1 MKRVLLLAAAL
12 MISTS
17 AFADAGGPIVRGHKC
32 WAQTDPR
39 GFGFWDQCADR
50 HELAQRAS
58 RDGLTTLYP
67 AAVTV
72 EIDSTIGNGGGG
84 GSGGGGG
91 DSR

>member
-1 MKRVLLLAAAL
+1 MKRFLLVAAAL
-12 MISTS
+12 VISTS

-32 WAQTDPR
+32 WAQTDQR

-50 HELAQRAS
+50 HELARRAG

-72 EIDSTIGNGGGG
+72 GVGSTISNGDGGGG
-84 GSGGGGG
+84 GGGG
-91 DSR
+91 R